1 MAKPKPWFQVVFP
14 REDLRQNRPLDASE
28 FAVHLDQVRDGR
40 APVDYR
46 EPERFFDRT
55 YLTRNLIDLSSQ
67 VVRRLNGIK
76 VETSAVF
83 NMATQFGGGK
93 THALTLLYHLAK
105 GGPAAAGWNGVRK
118 ILDAAG
124 VTTVPQAAAAVF
136 VGTEFDSIAGRGGN
150 GEPLRRT
157 PWGELAWQLGGERA
171 YQAVARHDEQGTAP
185 GGDVIRQ
192 FLPEGPCVVLL
203 DELMNYIHRNRSSG
217 LSAQFY
223 HFLQALSEEARGRDR
238 MVLAVSVPASELEMT
253 AEDTRDFQALKKLLD
268 RVGRAI
274 LMSTETETAEIIRRR
289 LFEWKGVPD
298 EARAT
303 VKTWSDWIGRNR
315 AWLGEP
321 DPAATTR
328 AFEACYPFHPSVLS
342 VFERKWQSL
351 PRFQKTRGVLRLLA
365 LWVSHA
371 YEAGYRGAHEDTLLG
386 LGTAPIENAHFRTAM
401 FEELGN
407 NELEGP
413 VTTDIAGRDDANA
426 LRLDRE
432 ATEPIRK
439 IRLHQ
444 KVATT
449 IFFESNGG
457 QERTEATQP
466 EIRFAVADPFMDIA
480 NVDTVL
486 EDFGRS
492 AYHLLT
498 VGNRYRFTVKPNLT
512 KIQVDRRMGIQD
524 KEVEKRLRA
533 EILRAF
539 PKTAQGAAALDV
551 IPFPEGSHE
560 VPDAPRL
567 TFVVL
572 APDQARGDATRA
584 FVDELLKNSGRTG
597 RTHKTG
603 LIVAVP
609 DGLDAARKS
618 AKDVLAWEDV
628 EGDRELVNRL
638 DGDQQRQLAKSKGE
652 AGRDLKEAVW
662 RAYRYV
668 WLLGKD
674 NQVREFHLPNAHA
687 SAASSLTEFILNRL
701 VAGEEVSGAVSV
713 RKLVGAW
720 PAERAEWP
728 TLEARNTFYAS
739 PFLPRLLDP
748 ACLKRTIAEG
758 VREGRLGYAE
768 RPGADGR
775 YAGLR
780 FATEVGESE
789 IELSDDVVLLTADKA
804 RSLIEPPRLVR
815 LELRPGS
822 ARLKPGEEVTFS
834 VAGYDQ
840 NGAAFACGPAS
851 WQAGGG
857 TLGVDGRYTAGSTEA
872 AFVVQATVG
881 TVEATATV
889 TIAKA
894 APTPV
899 VSPGRGLRW
908 SGEVPPAKWMN
919 LYLRVLSRFATGGH
933 LRIRVQFELPPEAE
947 VSDAVSEETRAAL
960 RELGLNERLDH

>member
-1 MAKPKPWFQVVFP
+1 MAKPKPWFQVVYP

-93 THALTLLYHLAK
+93 THSLTLLYHLAK
-105 GGPAAAGWNGVRK
+105 GGPAATKWNGVPR
-118 ILDAAG
+118 ILEAAG
-124 VTTVPQAAAAVF
+124 VTDVPQAAAAVF
-136 VGTEFDSIAGRGGN
+136 VGTEFDSIAGRGSE

-157 PWGELAWQLGGERA
+157 PWGEIAWQLGGERA
-171 YQAVARHDEQGTAP
+171 YQVVAKHDEQGTAP

-203 DELMNYIHRNRSSG
+203 DELMNYIHRNRASG

-289 LFEWKGVPD
+289 LFEWKGVPE
-298 EARAT
+298 EAQATIRA
-303 VKTWSDWIGRNR
+303 WSEWVGKNR

-321 DPAATTR
+321 DPAAT
-328 AFEACYPFHPSVLS
+328 AKALEACYPFHPSVLS

-371 YEAGYRGAHEDTLLG
+371 YEAGYRGAHEDTLIG

-426 LRLDRE
+426 LRLDAAASE
-432 ATEPIRK
+432 QIRK
-439 IRLHQ
+439 SRLHQ

-457 QERTEATQP
+457 QARAEATQP
-466 EIRFAVADPFMDIA
+466 EIRFAVADPFMEIG
-480 NVDTVL
+480 NVETALDGFVAVA
-486 EDFGRS
+486 F
-492 AYHLLT
+492 HLLP
-498 VGNRYRFTVKPNLT
+498 VGNRYRFTIPPNLN
-512 KIQVDRRMGIQD
+512 KVHVDRRAGVAE
-524 KEVEKRLRA
+524 KEIERRLCA

-539 PKTAQGAAALDV
+539 PKSAQGASGLDV
-551 IPFPEGSHE
+551 IPFPQASNE

-572 APDQARGDATRA
+572 SPDQARGDETRA
-584 FVDELLKNSGRTG
+584 FVDDLLRNSGHSG

-603 LIVAVP
+603 LIIAIP
-609 DGLDAARKS
+609 DGLDPARKAAR
-618 AKDVLAWEDV
+618 DLLAWEDI
-628 EGDRELVNRL
+628 EGDREIASRL
-638 DGDQQRQLAKSKGE
+638 TGDDQRDLSRKKGE
-652 AGRDLKEAVW
+652 AARDLKEAVW

-674 NQVREFHLPNAHA
+674 NQVREIPLPHAHA
-687 SAASSLTEFILNRL
+687 SAAASLTEFILNRL
-701 VAGEEVSGAVSV
+701 VADEEITRSVSV
-713 RKLVGAW
+713 RKLLSAW
-720 PAERAEWP
+720 PAERTEW
-728 TLEARNTFYAS
+728 TTVEARNAFYSS
-739 PFLPRLLDP
+739 PLLPRLLDP
-748 ACLKRTIAEG
+748 GCLKRTILDA
-758 VREGRLGYAE
+758 VREGKVGYAE
-768 RPGADGR
+768 RPGPDGK
-775 YAGLR
+775 YHGLR
-780 FATEVGESE
+780 FEVELGELE
-789 IELSDDVVLLTADKA
+789 VELSDDLVLLTADRA
-804 RSLIEPPRLVR
+804 RSLIEPPRLAR
-815 LELRPGS
+815 IEIRPGS
-822 ARLKPGEEVTFS
+822 ARMKPGEDVLFA
-834 VAGYDQ
+834 VAGFDQ
-840 NGAAFACGPAS
+840 NGATFKCGAVAWVADGGS
-851 WQAGGG
+851 IAADGRFTAGTDEGSFSVKA
-857 TLGVDGRYTAGSTEA
+857 TVDGLDATAGI
-872 AFVVQATVG
+872 
-881 TVEATATV
+881 

-894 APTPV
+894 LPP
-899 VSPGRGLRW
+899 PEPKGKGLRW
-908 SGEVPPAKWMN
+908 SGEVPPPKWMN
-919 LYLRVLSRFATGGH
+919 LYMRVLSRFATGG
-933 LRIRVQFELPPEAE
+933 LLKIRVQFELPPEAE
-947 VSDAVSEETRAAL
+947 ISDAAAEETRTAL
-960 RELGLNERLDH
+960 RELGLNDRVER